1 MRRRSST
8 GDKPGYY
15 PRVKPNWASG
25 CDDTTGDIQNE
36 GPETKSEGLEIMTTL
51 GQRSPALQVAK
62 GN

>member
-15 PRVKPNWASG
+15 PEFKPNWASG

-36 GPETKSEGLEIMTTL
+36 GPETEARDLK
-51 GQRSPALQVAK
+51 Q
-62 GN
+62 